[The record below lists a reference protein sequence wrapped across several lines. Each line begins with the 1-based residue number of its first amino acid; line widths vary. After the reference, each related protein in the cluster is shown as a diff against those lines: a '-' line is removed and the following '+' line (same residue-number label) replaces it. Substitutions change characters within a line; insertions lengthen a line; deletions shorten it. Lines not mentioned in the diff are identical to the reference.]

1 MSGRHGQ
8 RQDFPWWLCGLGMIG
23 LFLLWNILAEPH
35 YRAALLMLSKGIG
48 ITLMVTLVAFSA
60 AVVLGLGLAM
70 LLMSRQLW
78 ARQIAR
84 AWVEVMRGIPIM
96 VLLLWV
102 AFAMVPALVAGLNW
116 LLAPFGAGPL
126 LTRDFP
132 LIWRAILALV
142 LAYSAFLAEI
152 FRAGIEG
159 VDQGQS
165 EAALALG
172 LSPFQRFRLVVL
184 PQALRLILP
193 PLGNDFI
200 AMLKDSSLVAVLG
213 VTDIAQ
219 LAKVAASTNFRYIET
234 YNVAALLYLSMTIG
248 LSLLLGRLERRLKQG
263 RRGGAAPAG
272 LADRL
277 PRDI

>member
-1 MSGRHGQ
+1 MKRQEGRGG
-8 RQDFPWWLCGLGMIG
+8 DFPWWLCGLAGIG
-23 LFLLWNILAEPH
+23 LILLWNILSDPH
-35 YRAALLMLSKGIG
+35 YSAALVMLSKGIG
-48 ITLMVTLVAFSA
+48 ITLMVTVVAFSA
-60 AVVLGLGLAM
+60 AFALGLGLTMM
-70 LLMSRQLW
+70 LVSRHIW

-116 LLAPFGAGPL
+116 LLSPFGSDPL
-126 LTRDFP
+126 LTRDVP
-132 LIWRAILALV
+132 LLWRAILALV

-159 VDQGQS
+159 VDKGQS

-172 LSPFQRFRLVVL
+172 LSPMQRFRLVVL

-219 LAKVAASTNFRYIET
+219 LAKVAASTSFRYIET
-234 YNVAALLYLSMTIG
+234 YNVAALIYLTMTIG
-248 LSLLLGRLERRLKQG
+248 LSLLLRALERRLKRGKQ
-263 RRGGAAPAG
+263 GGAAPAG